1 MYGDFSA
8 HATVRLDVQCNRRM
22 PKEFEVGGLFGA
34 SLAPE
39 SYPESSDR
47 SRQEQLLRP
56 ILIDGSGLV
65 AGSRCLCLEIGDPQP
80 QLFDDL
86 PISSDFEQA
95 AAPGGHR
102 SEVGSVGHEMLP
114 CTSSP
119 SLGQRTAALPKR
131 SFPCR
136 SHLKEDSK
144 STPLN

>member
-8 HATVRLDVQCNRRM
+8 HATVRLDVQ
-22 PKEFEVGGLFGA
+22 LGA

-39 SYPESSDR
+39 SYPESSHR
-47 SRQEQLLRP
+47 SRQKQLLRP
-56 ILIDGSGLV
+56 ILIDGSESSELV

-80 QLFDDL
+80 QLLDDL

-119 SLGQRTAALPKR
+119 LSR
-131 SFPCR
+131 SENRR
-136 SHLKEDSK
+136 SAQTFVSVQVAPERKQQINSAELSIY
-144 STPLN
+144 T